1 MVRTIEID
9 PSTPPFTVVIL
20 KSAMFMKKKSRLL
33 YREMLL
39 RIGSQLK
46 PGYSEKQWIEKGFQ
60 VSYQTLSRLLD
71 AAKDHAFTDA
81 QERIWFFKTQQP
93 RFAAWMEYFSLLYT
107 SQLFLPESVGA
118 VIDFWSGE
126 LQRTQNFLI
135 EHASFHEKDHQD
147 MTAGDEAFSSPEN
160 PHSRLAAQILGRE
173 KYLDYVQQSLIQV
186 LSRQN

>member
-1 MVRTIEID
+1 
-9 PSTPPFTVVIL
+9 
-20 KSAMFMKKKSRLL
+20 MFMKRKSRLL

-46 PGYSEKQWIEKGFQ
+46 PGYSEKQWIEKGFH
-60 VSYQTLSRLLD
+60 VSYQTLSRLLA
-71 AAKDHAFTDA
+71 AAKDHTFADE

-107 SQLFLPESVGA
+107 SQLFLPEGVGA

-135 EHASFHEKDHQD
+135 EHASFHEEDQQD
-147 MTAGDEAFSSPEN
+147 ETAADEAFSSPEN
-160 PHSRLAAQILGRE
+160 SYSRLAAQIIGRE
-173 KYLDYVQQSLIQV
+173 KYLDYVQQSLIQL
-186 LSRQN
+186 LSRKN